1 MPFINV
7 SSQTEDTQPAISAGA
22 TPVSL
27 PGVTDTSIPTV
38 QAPSEP
44 IIATPVAVP
53 LTNEPA
59 TLVAPVVEDVAAETI
74 VPVPVEAVPLPAE
87 VAAPASP
94 IEAAQA
100 EINVVEN
107 TAAASAVADL
117 ATEAGEVV
125 SFTSTADAD
134 DPDKPSDTSL
144 PKIKVTEGTEIKA
157 EQGGIREIVGP
168 GFDDESSTVPAE
180 AKDKEIDK
188 KESETPEVDE
198 MQPNDIDVKA
208 TMSTDAEEAAN
219 IDPIATAV
227 PAEPLD
233 VASVLPAV
241 APVNAE
247 LSALAADLTMSTPT
261 PEVNEPVS
269 QTADTINLNS
279 ELDLPT
285 KTYTLTELLGEAM
298 AMRASDLHLSV
309 GYRAMARVDG
319 KLSAIKSNIFD
330 HEMIKAMVKEVIG
343 DRDVGD
349 LESILDYDLAYK
361 LADGSARFRVNIF
374 RQQDSLAMVFRLI
387 PSQIQSIEA
396 LKLPPIVKEF
406 TKFSQGLVL
415 FTGPTGS
422 GKSTTIAS
430 LLNLINMSEPKH
442 IVTIEDP
449 VEYVYPK
456 GVALVDQRQ
465 IFNDT
470 ESWSAALRSV
480 LRQDPDIVL
489 IGEMR
494 DLETISSAIR
504 VAETGHLVFATLHTN
519 TAAQSIDRIIDVF
532 PEGQQ
537 AQVRTQL
544 ASVLQAVV
552 SQRLVPITGGG
563 RRAAAE
569 VLIATAAVRNAIR
582 DDKVYQID
590 NMIQTSAEL
599 GMITMEKSL
608 VGLVREGLISIDQ
621 AQMYS
626 NKPADI
632 LTLLGQNK

>member
-1 MPFINV
+1 MPFVNINA
-7 SSQTEDTQPAISAGA
+7 TQPQNSPPSGPAAA

-27 PGVTDTSIPTV
+27 PEVKSDPVPDVSSLPTV
-38 QAPSEP
+38 EITPAEVVMPQPV
-44 IIATPVAVP
+44 IAATATTEVLPTPVASV
-53 LTNEPA
+53 TQ
-59 TLVAPVVEDVAAETI
+59 
-74 VPVPVEAVPLPAE
+74 
-87 VAAPASP
+87 ASP
-94 IEAAQA
+94 VTEV
-100 EINVVEN
+100 N
-107 TAAASAVADL
+107 L
-117 ATEAGEVV
+117 ATEANAEVV

-134 DPDKPSDTSL
+134 DPDKPADISS
-144 PKIKVTEGTEIKA
+144 PQVKVTEGTEIKA
-157 EQGGIREIVGP
+157 QQSGIREIVGP
-168 GFDDESSTVPAE
+168 SFDNSSTNAQ
-180 AKDKEIDK
+180 AKKDEESNESK
-188 KESETPEVDE
+188 SETSENTAPEKATEKSESVPQKVDV

-208 TMSTDAEEAAN
+208 TMGTDADEEVTGVNPENQIVIGTPADAASLPAATVDAPLDITALPALPAAN
-219 IDPIATAV
+219 
-227 PAEPLD
+227 
-233 VASVLPAV
+233 S
-241 APVNAE
+241 E
-247 LSALAADLTMSTPT
+247 LSALAADLTASKPKLEGAPAAPNASLPT
-261 PEVNEPVS
+261 PSNDNEPLAS
-269 QTADTINLNS
+269 
-279 ELDLPT
+279 
-285 KTYTLTELLGEAM
+285 KTYSLNELLAEAINM
-298 AMRASDLHLSV
+298 HASDLHLSV

-319 KLSAIKSNIFD
+319 KLIPIKSNVFD
-330 HEMIKAMVKEVIG
+330 QDMIKVMVKEVIG
-343 DRDVGD
+343 NRGTED
-349 LESILDYDLAYK
+349 LDSIKDYDLAYK

-374 RQQDSLAMVFRLI
+374 RQQDTLGMVLRLI
-387 PSQIQSIEA
+387 PTQIQTIEA

-406 TKFSQGLVL
+406 TKFSSGLVL

-442 IVTIEDP
+442 IITIEDP

-470 ESWSAALRSV
+470 ESWGDALRSV
-480 LRQDPDIVL
+480 LREDPDIVL

-537 AQVRTQL
+537 AQIRTQL

-569 VLIATAAVRNAIR
+569 VLIATAAVRNAVR

-599 GMITMEKSL
+599 GMVTLEKSL
-608 VGLVREGLISIDQ
+608 VGLVREGLISIEQ